1 LAVSV
6 DDIGRPDHD
15 SVIHGYSTEST
26 RRREAEMSNL
36 LERLLTWIADA
47 VDRSLLP
54 VPEVDDEWPTPVGRP
69 RQGQEQEGDPTPD
82 RHERQNWRDAATPIE
97 R

>member
-1 LAVSV
+1 
-6 DDIGRPDHD
+6 
-15 SVIHGYSTEST
+15 
-26 RRREAEMSNL
+26 MSKL

-69 RQGQEQEGDPTPD
+69 RQGQGQGQEGDPTPD
-82 RHERQNWRDAATPIE
+82 RHERQYRRDAATPVE

>member
-1 LAVSV
+1 MAVSV
-6 DDIGRPDHD
+6 DDIGRSDHD

-26 RRREAEMSNL
+26 RRREAEMRKL

-69 RQGQEQEGDPTPD
+69 WPWQEGDPTPD
-82 RHERQNWRDAATPIE
+82 RHERQYRRDATTPIE

>member
-1 LAVSV
+1 MVS
-6 DDIGRPDHD
+6 R
-15 SVIHGYSTEST
+15 
-26 RRREAEMSNL
+26 L
-36 LERLLTWIADA
+36 LERLLIWIADA

-69 RQGQEQEGDPTPD
+69 RPGQAGAADQPVQQYGKG
-82 RHERQNWRDAATPIE
+82 AATPIE

>member
-1 LAVSV
+1 MAVSV
-6 DDIGRPDHD
+6 DDVDAPDRNSNH
-15 SVIHGYSTEST
+15 HAEST
-26 RRREAEMSNL
+26 RRREADMSRL

-69 RQGQEQEGDPTPD
+69 RQGQGQGRGQEGDPTPD
-82 RHERQNWRDAATPIE
+82 RHERQYWPVE